1 MDVKYI
7 PSDWEKMKDGI
18 GDLIGLGRWGKGM
31 IDELKDLSDI
41 LEDAE
46 SDIAKYDVDGAITFQ
61 HSSQKSK
68 YQGLFE
74 DFDVLHNFSGKVGD
88 MVDRT
93 IDQPFY
99 EDMDAFVAAMRDLS
113 ISNYTTTNRIGATKI
128 VQSYAGYGVPQQFE
142 IDKAEVSLDDLLSG
156 DTFYGEQ
163 MKLEYEAWKELNP
176 DQDFSQKEYQQSIV
190 NTRAFEYESI
200 RNTQENKE
208 FWFQIGALV
217 VIVGTTLI
225 CPPAGIALGA
235 AYGAY
240 ELTSALS
247 GKDLVSGRE
256 LETSERWVRGLLAP
270 LDIVPGAGVAV
281 TKFAGAGATGLARI
295 GGKVVPTGLKAG
307 MSEGIQKGVTS
318 VKSLAETASHF
329 GATRL
334 KSAGTVIQSRTNM
347 VINKAKE
354 GTIEGAKL
362 ADKAITGAK
371 NLDPRR
377 IKVMETTLGNKVIV
391 HDPAKNTHTF
401 ANKISD
407 IINRNEGVN
416 LGGTKGTGKVN
427 LKNIDEF
434 IDGTKTFDDV
444 VDDFVRL
451 YSEKIQ
457 TNKTW
462 SWNKSFHGGEYLTAR
477 QRKLIKEKAIADG
490 LIPNVNVIKA
500 DGMRYGFADFKSA
513 GLVVETKDLPESL
526 WLKSD
531 EAQFKWL
538 DNVIG
543 GRPEGMTWHHTEVPG
558 KMELVPFGIHNITI
572 HNGGRSTRMWADA
585 PR

>member
-1 MDVKYI
+1 M
-7 PSDWEKMKDGI
+7 
-18 GDLIGLGRWGKGM
+18 
-31 IDELKDLSDI
+31 
-41 LEDAE
+41 
-46 SDIAKYDVDGAITFQ
+46 
-61 HSSQKSK
+61 
-68 YQGLFE
+68 FE

-88 MVDRT
+88 IVDRT

-99 EDMDAFVAAMRDLS
+99 EDMDAFVEAMRDLS
-113 ISNYTTTNRIGATKI
+113 ISNYTTTNRIGATEI

-176 DQDFSQKEYQQSIV
+176 DQDFSQKEYQQAIV
-190 NTRAFEYESI
+190 NTRAFGYESI
-200 RNTQENKE
+200 RDTQENKE

-256 LETSERWVRGLLAP
+256 LDTSERWVRGLLAP

-281 TKFAGAGATGLARI
+281 TKFAGSGAAGLARI
-295 GGKVVPTGLKAG
+295 GGKVVPTGLKTSV
-307 MSEGIQKGVTS
+307 SEGVQKGVTC
-318 VKSLAETASHF
+318 VKNLAETATNF
-329 GATRL
+329 GAARL
-334 KSAGTVIQSRTNM
+334 KSAGTVIQNRANM

-362 ADKAITGAK
+362 ADKAITVAK

-391 HDPAKNTHTF
+391 HDPAENTHTF

-416 LGGTKGTGKVN
+416 LKGAGEGSITKEVKEIDFG
-427 LKNIDEF
+427 KNIIKGEKGKKQLLPNIQYVTNDSYKYTTDELGRIVNVEAPELVLKKADRNKYAQANIGGKDRLPDDDGGHLIGAQF
-434 IDGTKTFDDV
+434 NGPPDIDNLVPQNSQINRRGGVWYEMETEWANALKEIPPKKVSVSIDPI
-444 VDDFVRL
+444 
-451 YSEKIQ
+451 YSNNSMRPDSFMVQYEIEDQ
-457 TNKTW
+457 FPVIREIA
-462 SWNKSFHGGEYLTAR
+462 NKSGG
-477 QRKLIKEKAIADG
+477 
-490 LIPNVNVIKA
+490 
-500 DGMRYGFADFKSA
+500 
-513 GLVVETKDLPESL
+513 
-526 WLKSD
+526 
-531 EAQFKWL
+531 
-538 DNVIG
+538 
-543 GRPEGMTWHHTEVPG
+543 
-558 KMELVPFGIHNITI
+558 
-572 HNGGRSTRMWADA
+572 
-585 PR
+585 